1 MSNKRIGIMTMHKVL
16 NYGSALQAYALQHHI
31 SSTGN
36 DAELIDYIFPNGK
49 RKSAGSIKATIIN
62 SVANALV
69 YFPKKRKKQRFAAF
83 YDSYFNCSKEQ
94 FNSPEELMEFK
105 PEYDVLITG
114 SDQVWNPKHIKD
126 DLSFFLPFAGKEMP
140 KYSYGSSFST
150 ATIPDTLS
158 ETFRKNLMRYNQISV
173 REKSGL
179 EIVKNLTGKEADFV
193 CDPTLL
199 LTKEEW
205 SAMADKADNKF
216 QFPKGKYI
224 LVYLLR
230 YAYDPYPA
238 VTDIINKIQEELQ
251 LPIVVLDPSLSESKF
266 KNSTNV
272 RDAGPLEFLKLVRDA
287 AFVVTSSFHGTAF
300 SLNLEVPFFSIIKE
314 RGRFDTRMTDLL
326 DRAGAD
332 RDIVY
337 NASVDKPFEMDYTT
351 VSKNIA
357 DFRDKSKEFINSIM
371 QTKQ

>member
-158 ETFRKNLMRYNQISV
+158 ETFRKNLMRYDQISV

-205 SAMADKADNKF
+205 SAMADKADSKF
-216 QFPKGKYI
+216 KFPKSKYI

-238 VTDIINKIQEELQ
+238 VTEIINKIQEVLQ

-337 NASVDKPFEMDYTT
+337 NASVDKPLEMDYTT

-357 DFRDKSKEFINSIM
+357 DFRDKSKEFINSIL
-371 QTKQ
+371 

>member
-1 MSNKRIGIMTMHKVL
+1 MSNKKIGIMTMHKVL
-16 NYGSALQAYALQHHI
+16 NYGSALQAYALQHYI

-36 DAELIDYIFPNGK
+36 KAELIDYIFPNGK
-49 RKSAGSIKATIIN
+49 RKTAGSIKAVIIN
-62 SVANALV
+62 NVANTLV
-69 YFPKKRKKQRFAAF
+69 YFSTKRKKQRFTAF
-83 YDSYFNCSKEQ
+83 YDSYFNCTKEQ
-94 FNSPEELMEFK
+94 FNSPEELMNFK
-105 PEYDVLITG
+105 SNYDALITG

-126 DLSFFLPFAGKEMP
+126 DLSFFLPFACEGIP

-150 ATIPDTLS
+150 ATIPDTLF
-158 ETFRKNLMRYNQISV
+158 ETFRNNLMRYNRISV
-173 REKSGL
+173 REKSGI
-179 EIVKNLTGKEADFV
+179 EIVKKLTGEDADFV

-205 SAMADKADNKF
+205 SAIAEKADSKF
-216 QFPKGKYI
+216 KFPKGKYI

-238 VTDIINKIQEELQ
+238 VTTIINKIQKELQ

-300 SLNLEVPFFSIIKE
+300 SLNFEVPFFSIIKE

-326 DRAGAD
+326 DRVGAD

-337 NASVDKPFEMDYTT
+337 NTAVDKPLEIDYTT
-351 VSKNIA
+351 ISNNIA
-357 DFRDKSKEFINSIM
+357 DFRDKSKAFIYSIM
-371 QTKQ
+371 QV

>member
-1 MSNKRIGIMTMHKVL
+1 MTMHKVL

-62 SVANALV
+62 GIANALV
-69 YFPKKRKKQRFAAF
+69 YCSKKRKKERFVAF
-83 YDSYFNCSKEQ
+83 YDTYFNCTNEQ
-94 FNSPEELMEFK
+94 FNSPEELMNFK
-105 PEYDVLITG
+105 LDHDVLITG

-126 DLSFFLPFAGKEMP
+126 DLSFFLPFVGEEIP
-140 KYSYGSSFST
+140 KYAYGSSFST
-150 ATIPDTLS
+150 ATIPDSLS
-158 ETFRKNLMRYNQISV
+158 ETFRNNLKRYDRISV

-179 EIVKNLTGKEADFV
+179 DIVKKLTSEEATFV

-205 SAMADKADNKF
+205 SAMADKADSKF
-216 QFPKGKYI
+216 KYPKGKYI

-238 VTDIINKIQEELQ
+238 VTEIINKVQEDLQ

-314 RGRFDTRMTDLL
+314 RGHFDTRITDLL
-326 DRAGAD
+326 DRARAD

-337 NASVDKPFEMDYTT
+337 NATVDKPLEMDYTT

-357 DFRDKSKEFINSIM
+357 DFRNQSKKYIKSIL
-371 QTKQ
+371 

>member
-1 MSNKRIGIMTMHKVL
+1 MSNKKIGIMTMHKVL
-16 NYGSALQAYALQHHI
+16 NYGSALQAYALQHYI

-36 DAELIDYIFPNGK
+36 DVELIDYIFPNGK
-49 RKSAGSIKATIIN
+49 RKSAGSIKAAIIN
-62 SVANALV
+62 SIANFLV

-83 YDSYFNCSKEQ
+83 YNSYFNCTKEQ
-94 FNSPEELMEFK
+94 FNSPEELMSFK
-105 PEYDVLITG
+105 SYHDVLITG

-140 KYSYGSSFST
+140 KYAYGSSFST
-150 ATIPDTLS
+150 ATIPDSLS
-158 ETFRKNLMRYNQISV
+158 ETFRKNLMRYNRISV

-179 EIVKNLTGKEADFV
+179 EIVKKLTGEDADFV

-199 LTKEEW
+199 LTKEKW
-205 SAMADKADNKF
+205 SAMADKADSKF
-216 QFPKGKYI
+216 KFPKGKYI

-314 RGRFDTRMTDLL
+314 RGRFDTRMVDLL
-326 DRAGAD
+326 DCVGAK

-337 NASVDKPFEMDYTT
+337 NCPIDKSIEMDY
-351 VSKNIA
+351 SRIKDKIA
-357 DFRDKSKEFINSIM
+357 DFRSIS
-371 QTKQ
+371 QKYIEEILS

>member
-1 MSNKRIGIMTMHKVL
+1 MRNKRIGILTMHKVL
-16 NYGSALQAYALQHHI
+16 NYGSALQAYALQHYI
-31 SSTGN
+31 SSKGCN
-36 DAELIDYIFPNGK
+36 AELIDYIFPNGK
-49 RKSAGSIKATIIN
+49 RKSVGSIKAAIIN
-62 SVANALV
+62 GIANALV
-69 YFPKKRKKQRFAAF
+69 YYPKKKKKQRFAAF

-94 FNSPEELMEFK
+94 FNSPEELNGFT
-105 PEYDVLITG
+105 PDYDLLMTG

-126 DLSFFLPFAGKEMP
+126 DLSFFLPFGNNSTP

-150 ATIPDTLS
+150 ATIPDTLA
-158 ETFRKNLMRYNQISV
+158 ETFKKNLARYNRISV

-179 EIVKNLTGKEADFV
+179 EIVKKFTGEEAAFV

-205 SAMADKADNKF
+205 NVMAEKADSKF
-216 QFPKGKYI
+216 KFPKGKYI

-238 VTDIINKIQEELQ
+238 VTEIINKIQDELQ
-251 LPIVVLDPSLSESKF
+251 LPIVVLDPSLSESRF

-300 SLNLEVPFFSIIKE
+300 SLNFEVPFFSIIKE

-337 NASVDKPFEMDYTT
+337 NATVDKPLEMDYTT

-357 DFRDKSKEFINSIM
+357 DFRNQSKEFINSIL
-371 QTKQ
+371 

>member
-49 RKSAGSIKATIIN
+49 RKSVGSIKVAIKN
-62 SVANALV
+62 SIANALV
-69 YFPKKRKKQRFAAF
+69 YCSKKRKKQRFAAF
-83 YDSYFNCSKEQ
+83 YDSHFNCTKEQ
-94 FNSPEELMEFK
+94 FNSPEELMSFK
-105 PEYDVLITG
+105 PDYDILLTG

-126 DLSFFLPFAGKEMP
+126 DLSFFLPFASKETP

-150 ATIPDTLS
+150 ATIPDSLS
-158 ETFRKNLMRYNQISV
+158 ETFSNNLMRYNRISV

-179 EIVKNLTGKEADFV
+179 EIVKKLTGEDADFV

-205 SAMADKADNKF
+205 SAIADKADSKF
-216 QFPKGKYI
+216 NFPKRKYI

-238 VTDIINKIQEELQ
+238 VTEIINKVQEELQ

-266 KNSTNV
+266 RNSKNV

-337 NASVDKPFEMDYTT
+337 NATFDKPLEMDYTT
-351 VSKNIA
+351 ISKNIA
-357 DFRDKSKEFINSIM
+357 DFRNQSKVFINSILE
-371 QTKQ
+371 

>member
-1 MSNKRIGIMTMHKVL
+1 MTMHKVL
-16 NYGSALQAYALQHHI
+16 NYGSALQAYALQHQI

-49 RKSAGSIKATIIN
+49 RKSAGSIKAAVIN
-62 SVANALV
+62 CIANALV
-69 YFPKKRKKQRFAAF
+69 YCPKKRKKQRFAAF
-83 YDSYFNCSKEQ
+83 YDSYFKCTKEQ
-94 FNSPEELMEFK
+94 FNSPEELMSFK
-105 PEYDVLITG
+105 PYHDILITG

-126 DLSFFLPFAGKEMP
+126 DLSFFLPFADEETP
-140 KYSYGSSFST
+140 KYAYGSSFST

-158 ETFRKNLMRYNQISV
+158 ETFRKNLMRYDRISV

-179 EIVKNLTGKEADFV
+179 DIVKKLIGEEAAFV

-205 SAMADKADNKF
+205 SAMADKADSQFK
-216 QFPKGKYI
+216 FPKGKYI

-238 VTDIINKIQEELQ
+238 VTEIINKVQEELQ

-266 KNSTNV
+266 KYSTNV

-326 DRAGAD
+326 DRTGAD

-337 NASVDKPFEMDYTT
+337 NATVDKPLEMNYTT

-357 DFRDKSKEFINSIM
+357 DFREKSKVFIESIM
-371 QTKQ
+371 QAI